1 MLESGE
7 HSGTGDTSGR
17 TGRLGVTGGLAPPS
31 PPQPPQKIRG
41 ALAPV
46 PQGGNRG
53 LRSNWSSRVHAG
65 ARWRLTQGEG
75 RPYDRGNRARDREP
89 TEHTA
94 ALKPRRGRPTRTA
107 RRAPKTGAS
116 GLRNCEP
123 IHFSCLR
130 GLRLWG
136 FVSAALGG

>member
-17 TGRLGVTGGLAPPS
+17 TGRLGVKGGLAPPS

-53 LRSNWSSRVHAG
+53 LKVIGRAEFTLGQGG
-65 ARWRLTQGEG
+65 A
-75 RPYDRGNRARDREP
+75 
-89 TEHTA
+89 
-94 ALKPRRGRPTRTA
+94 
-107 RRAPKTGAS
+107 
-116 GLRNCEP
+116 
-123 IHFSCLR
+123 
-130 GLRLWG
+130 
-136 FVSAALGG
+136 